1 MARKVTKQ
9 AAENCLRGDSVGAAR
24 TMSDVSNRVED
35 DRSPVVLYYVRD
47 ALEVDFMPNVI
58 DSPARG
64 HGGRYYH
71 VLNRVRYLW
80 DLPQT

>member
-1 MARKVTKQ
+1 M
-9 AAENCLRGDSVGAAR
+9 CLIELKMIDLLSFY
-24 TMSDVSNRVED
+24 TMS
-35 DRSPVVLYYVRD
+35 D

-64 HGGRYYH
+64 HGGRCYH
-71 VLNRVRYLW
+71 ALNRVRYLW